1 MNGIGETPLHIAL
14 RQDHYECA
22 LLLITRGARLDIA
35 NNQGQL
41 PAQCLSEDAPN
52 KATALLKLGT
62 TLQKMMSERK
72 QKFLT
77 EKTVCQDISN
87 AKETIPVT
95 AVNGEDLEQGPSNY
109 V

>member
-1 MNGIGETPLHIAL
+1 
-14 RQDHYECA
+14 
-22 LLLITRGARLDIA
+22 
-35 NNQGQL
+35 
-41 PAQCLSEDAPN
+41 
-52 KATALLKLGT
+52 
-62 TLQKMMSERK
+62 MMSERK